1 MNTLV
6 STMPLHARENISAET
21 KPLATKRF
29 SEIQLTANDL
39 AEMEWMNASIVAIMR
54 IVLEIAQK
62 AAGLMRDSNMKV
74 EALSGQIYIEQAFSA
89 LKDKLAGL
97 KHTLDATQAVNKW
110 KVVGGVAAVTLF
122 GGAAGWGLMGGSA
135 PSSVMMDA
143 LRSIV
148 GGHNSLIET
157 IPEWRNA
164 PGRTEGQQE
173 CEMADTKST
182 INNVTRESRD
192 RLKELANQMSSL
204 ISKACTTLEEALR
217 SLSAVY
223 KVPFSV

>member
-29 SEIQLTANDL
+29 SEVQLTANDL

-97 KHTLDATQAVNKW
+97 EKTLDATQKVNFW
-110 KVVGGVAAVTLF
+110 KVIGGAVSVGGAGFF
-122 GGAAGWGLMGGSA
+122 GVKAYTGNPVSNTVIDVF
-135 PSSVMMDA
+135 S
-143 LRSIV
+143 RITT
-148 GGHNSLIET
+148 HNSLIDT
-157 IPEWRNA
+157 IPEWSNA

-182 INNVTRESRD
+182 INNVTRETRD